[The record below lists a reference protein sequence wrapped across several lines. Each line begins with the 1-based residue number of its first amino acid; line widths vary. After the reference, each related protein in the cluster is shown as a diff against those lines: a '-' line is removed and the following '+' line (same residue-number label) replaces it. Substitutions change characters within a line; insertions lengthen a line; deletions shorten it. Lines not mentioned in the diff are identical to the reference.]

1 MITPALIWCPFPDDA
16 SASAAAKSLL
26 DEKLI
31 ACANIL
37 PQIQSIFDW
46 NGERSESR
54 EVGMLAKTEAELL
67 ERAIARIA
75 KLHPYEQPAIVGWR
89 CDAASPATLAWL
101 ESIAT

>member
-1 MITPALIWCPFPDDA
+1 VTAALIWCPFPDDA

-37 PQIQSIFDW
+37 PQIHSIFDW
-46 NGERSESR
+46 NGQRGESR

-101 ESIAT
+101 EWIAT